1 VNPRTPAPIVRN
13 LTISFLYPPFH
24 AENAAEAE
32 ACGRANSG
40 VATALDL
47 PVDGGEWM
55 HLLDEDFGAVMPFTT
70 VTLPEDNI
78 YGLAPGPLSFGGF
91 GYAALIKPLKRGNHT
106 IDFHPEG
113 EGAPPDSHA
122 VITVG

>member
-1 VNPRTPAPIVRN
+1 VGALSAPADETNPARTR
-13 LTISFLYPPFH
+13 
-24 AENAAEAE
+24 
-32 ACGRANSG
+32 R
-40 VATALDL
+40 
-47 PVDGGEWM
+47 
-55 HLLDEDFGAVMPFTT
+55 EDFGAVMPFTT
-70 VTLPEDNI
+70 VTLPEHNI

-91 GYAALIKPLKRGNHT
+91 GYAALIKPLKRGTHT